1 MSLKMHSKQKKKDQ
15 KKKVKFVKIVFRI
28 PLSRKKQL
36 ERYCKANNTTS
47 ILALRKIINNHLD
60 EHTPAI
66 NEQIVAKNQLTLFD
80 LKAYD
85 QGGIQTTMD
94 F

>member
-1 MSLKMHSKQKKKDQ
+1 MLPKQKKRDH
-15 KKKVKFVKIVFRI
+15 KKKIKFVKIVFRI

-36 ERYCKANNTTS
+36 ERYCKANHTTS
-47 ILALRKIINNHLD
+47 KLALRKIINNHLD
-60 EHTPAI
+60 EFAPPA

-85 QGGIQTTMD
+85 HGGIQTTMD